1 MASALNWRGEEV
13 KRRMERAQRT
23 AINELT
29 QEAAQEARRS
39 VPVRSGKLK
48 RSIRTARAR
57 RTELGTGFVGALF
70 STWYGRLGKNRRMFK
85 DLQRRARA
93 KLPERIATKFQRG
106 V

>member
-1 MASALNWRGEEV
+1 MASGLNWRGDEL
-13 KRRMERAQRT
+13 KRRLANAQRA
-23 AINELT
+23 AINELLD
-29 QEAAQEARRS
+29 ESAQEARRS

-93 KLPERIATKFQRG
+93 KLPERIATKFRRG

>member
-1 MASALNWRGEEV
+1 MASGLNWRGDEL
-13 KRRMERAQRT
+13 KARLERAQRS
-23 AINELT
+23 AINELLD
-29 QEAAQEARRS
+29 ESAQEARRS

-48 RSIRTARAR
+48 RSIRTTRAR

-85 DLQRRARA
+85 ELQRRARA